1 MKNRRHLMIMD
12 IIENM
17 CIQTQEELVD
27 ELRRRGQKVTQATIS
42 RDIKEL
48 RMVKVTDSK
57 GNHRYA
63 ITSGSEQE
71 LTDRQMRIFAD
82 SVISVQQAQNIIV
95 IKTIS
100 GSANAA
106 GETIDAFKW
115 PEIVGTIAGD
125 NTIFLVAP
133 DENGAQ
139 TVVQRFK
146 GYLHG

>member
-1 MKNRRHLMIMD
+1 
-12 IIENM
+12 
-17 CIQTQEELVD
+17 
-27 ELRRRGQKVTQATIS
+27 
-42 RDIKEL
+42 
-48 RMVKVTDSK
+48 MVKVTDSK

-139 TVVQRFK
+139 TVVERFK

>member
-17 CIQTQEELVD
+17 CIQTQEELVE
-27 ELRRRGQKVTQATIS
+27 ELKRRGQKVTQATIS

-48 RMVKVTDSK
+48 RMVKVTDAQ

-63 ITSGSEQE
+63 ISSGSEQE

-82 SVISVQQAQNIIV
+82 SVISMQIAQNIVV

-106 GETIDAFKW
+106 AETIDAFKW
-115 PEIVGTIAGD
+115 EEIVGTLAGD
-125 NTIFLVAP
+125 NTIFIVSP
-133 DENGAQ
+133 DADSAKALIE
-139 TVVQRFK
+139 RFK
-146 GYLHG
+146 VYLH

>member
-1 MKNRRHLMIMD
+1 MKNRRHLLIMD
-12 IIENM
+12 IIESM

-27 ELRRRGQKVTQATIS
+27 ELRRRGQNVTQATIS

-48 RMVKVTDSK
+48 RMIKVTDSQ

-63 ITSGSEQE
+63 ISGGSERE

-82 SVISVQQAQNIIV
+82 SVISLQQAQNIVV

-106 GETIDAFKW
+106 AETIDAFKW
-115 PEIVGTIAGD
+115 AEIVGTIAGD

-133 DENGAQ
+133 DDASAKN
-139 TVVQRFK
+139 VVERFQS
-146 GYLHG
+146 YLHG